1 MAVAQGPPAF
11 LLDEPTAY
19 LDLVHQIDVLD
30 LVGRHDAGRTA
41 HQPVCHKLRAI
52 SAIAAIAS
60 GSEDPAEARTSPVR
74 GRSPGRI
81 PASRNRR
88 PEWR

>member
-30 LVGRHDAGRTA
+30 LVGRHDT
-41 HQPVCHKLRAI
+41 P
-52 SAIAAIAS
+52 
-60 GSEDPAEARTSPVR
+60 EPEEPAKSLA
-74 GRSPGRI
+74 
-81 PASRNRR
+81 
-88 PEWR
+88 